1 MKLLGLRL
9 DDHDTNMCL
18 YDNGKL
24 SYIKTER
31 IYQIKHHAYNNADQ
45 WVVDLKRIFGLTPED
60 IDEIAIVADP
70 LRYGVNQFFDFDV
83 KKYEKLENA
92 ECPVFHIEHHLAH
105 ALSAN
110 MINKTD
116 YQFVFD
122 GVGELFLNKNK
133 TTGTTWS
140 VFKNYKLVDRNTADF
155 EQINPTTIRIHN
167 SFGVEYENLA
177 KHLDIEA
184 EHPEDLPGKLM
195 SLQSFGNQNLKF
207 IEDLR
212 SKLEDIKTQ
221 LSVACHPF
229 NYEDFLGSDHVAK
242 LSKLDFAASIHYFL
256 EEQILKIIKQHA
268 TPVDKILLTGGCA
281 QNICWNSTIKQ
292 EFPNLIVNPHCADD
306 GLAIGAV
313 EYLIQKNNL
322 DPGVFDNFPYVQQDE
337 APETVPSKQT
347 INTVAELLA
356 QGKIVG

>member
-122 GVGELFLNKNK
+122 AKRMIQRLCNGSRQHRGALSRVHV
-133 TTGTTWS
+133 T
-140 VFKNYKLVDRNTADF
+140 DQD
-155 EQINPTTIRIHN
+155 
-167 SFGVEYENLA
+167 SFGLY
-177 KHLDIEA
+177 
-184 EHPEDLPGKLM
+184 
-195 SLQSFGNQNLKF
+195 
-207 IEDLR
+207 
-212 SKLEDIKTQ
+212 
-221 LSVACHPF
+221 C
-229 NYEDFLGSDHVAK
+229 
-242 LSKLDFAASIHYFL
+242 
-256 EEQILKIIKQHA
+256 
-268 TPVDKILLTGGCA
+268 
-281 QNICWNSTIKQ
+281 
-292 EFPNLIVNPHCADD
+292 
-306 GLAIGAV
+306 
-313 EYLIQKNNL
+313 
-322 DPGVFDNFPYVQQDE
+322 
-337 APETVPSKQT
+337 
-347 INTVAELLA
+347 
-356 QGKIVG
+356 